1 MILQVVGGAE
11 AEGDAMSGRRFV
23 IPLVVVASVAAG
35 GIAGAVLG
43 VPGLSGASTTS
54 STPSSVPSHGPGKGG
69 LPGFRARGGGDEIA
83 AAAKALGLT
92 PEELMQ
98 QLSDGKTTIADIA
111 HQKNIPLDDVVNA
124 MANADRDR
132 IEQFVNNPLP
142 QFGKDGP
149 AAGGP
154 PAGGPGAGFGPLGI
168 LGGANSAFAAAAKD
182 LGITTQQLLSDI
194 RNGQSI
200 ADVAKTKSVNIDT
213 VINDMV
219 AAAQKQIDDAVTAK
233 KLTSEQAAKL
243 SVNLKDRIT
252 KLVNGKL
259 GGMGKGGFGF
269 GGRAHGFG
277 GPPPGAPAPSTQAP
291 G

>member
-1 MILQVVGGAE
+1 
-11 AEGDAMSGRRFV
+11 MSGRRFV

-43 VPGLSGASTTS
+43 VPGLSGASTTT
-54 STPSSVPSHGPGKGG
+54 STPSSAPSHGPEKG
-69 LPGFRARGGGDEIA
+69 LPGYRARGGAGDEIS

-124 MANADRDR
+124 IANADHDR

-142 QFGKDGP
+142 TFGKGGP
-149 AAGGP
+149 GAGGP
-154 PAGGPGAGFGPLGI
+154 AAGGPGAGFGPLGI
-168 LGGANSAFAAAAKD
+168 LGGANSVFAAAAKD
-182 LGITTQQLLSDI
+182 LGITTEQLLSDI
-194 RNGQSI
+194 RDGQSI

-243 SVNLKDRIT
+243 SANLKDRIT

-269 GGRAHGFG
+269 GFGGRGHGFG
-277 GPPPGAPAPSTQAP
+277 GPPPGASAPNAQAP
-291 G
+291 A